1 MAAAAAVAVVVLVEE
16 EEEEVGKRIQEEGV
30 ADKGIV
36 GEEAGRGGAAEGNVV
51 SNSDSFEV
59 VGPIEDCNFEYTDLV
74 FAVVVAVVV
83 AVAVVR

>member
-1 MAAAAAVAVVVLVEE
+1 MAAAAAVAVVVLVE

-59 VGPIEDCNFEYTDLV
+59 VGLIEDCNFEYTDLV

>member
-1 MAAAAAVAVVVLVEE
+1 MVLV

-74 FAVVVAVVV
+74 FAVVVAVV
-83 AVAVVR
+83 AVVR